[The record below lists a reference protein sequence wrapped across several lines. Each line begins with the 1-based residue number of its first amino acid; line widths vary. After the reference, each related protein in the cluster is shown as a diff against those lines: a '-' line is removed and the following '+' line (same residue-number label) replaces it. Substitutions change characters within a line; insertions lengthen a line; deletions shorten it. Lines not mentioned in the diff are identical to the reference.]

1 MEQIDFVKDFVDTID
16 ETSKALEETT
26 KEEDGTWH
34 MMQIATI
41 PGGYNGGRS
50 YYLRSNSSYT
60 IDNLITMIR
69 KLSTKAKEAADSS
82 AFFWRIQRRAAH
94 VYRYKIVQKIAPQP
108 TGLFL
113 NFTCLQTRHLPRLG
127 CAPHCRGEP
136 RPSPF
141 SLPPAPLTSFRPA
154 LAELRVHRHRVT
166 EQHQPQRRGRQP
178 DQLRRPD
185 EPLGPLLHHHL
196 RLRDRL

>member
-1 MEQIDFVKDFVDTID
+1 VVIAKDCVSMAFAGKDDEIDRIPMEQIDFVKDFVDTID

-60 IDNLITMIR
+60 IDNLINMIR

-82 AFFWRIQRRAAH
+82 SYFWRIQRRAAH
-94 VYRYKIVQKIAPQP
+94 VYRYEMVQKIAAQP
-108 TGLFL
+108 TVLIL
-113 NFTCLQTRHLPRLG
+113 KLTCLQARHLPRLR
-127 CAPHCRGEP
+127 CAPHCRGEH
-136 RPSPF
+136 RPSPLLFF
-141 SLPPAPLTSFRPA
+141 SPF
-154 LAELRVHRHRVT
+154 
-166 EQHQPQRRGRQP
+166 
-178 DQLRRPD
+178 
-185 EPLGPLLHHHL
+185 PLLP
-196 RLRDRL
+196 